1 MTVLQLADLL
11 GVWVFAYSGG
21 LVAARQR
28 MDLFGYIVL
37 GLLPAVGGGTL
48 RDLILD
54 VPVFWVAQPVY
65 ILVAISAG
73 LFAFALPVVVGK
85 RLTVLTWADALGMA
99 LFCVMGAAKA
109 LAVTG
114 SPVVAVTMGVMT
126 STVGGMLRDV
136 VANEIPLVLV
146 REIYASAAV
155 AGASVYCIAVG
166 LVGTTQ
172 TIGLLAGGT
181 VAFLLRATGILFN
194 LSLPIRRLVQPAD
207 DSKD

>member
-54 VPVFWVAQPVY
+54 VPVFWVAQPIY

-99 LFCVMGAAKA
+99 LFCIMGAAKA

-166 LVGTTQ
+166 LAGATQ
-172 TIGLLAGGT
+172 TIGLLAGGA